1 MKKEKIK
8 WVIFLTNLFRFLLFF
23 FLDSRLNIY
32 LYIAFRM
39 TLLKCVDGKVFSFF
53 CLLKTRF
60 YFPYFLFIS

>member
-8 WVIFLTNLFRFLLFF
+8 MGHIFDKFISFLI